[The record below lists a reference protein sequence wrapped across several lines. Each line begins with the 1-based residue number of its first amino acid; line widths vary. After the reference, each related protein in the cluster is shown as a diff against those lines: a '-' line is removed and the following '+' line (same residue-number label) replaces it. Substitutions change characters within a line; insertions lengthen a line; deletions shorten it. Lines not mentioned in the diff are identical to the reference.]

1 MGGERHIRRLPLI
14 TFSRPGDRKRKGDRR
29 VGVSDQEFK
38 HVFHSARGTARF
50 PRNSIFHAMRR
61 YARRHRSGRN
71 ASERRFCFDRGA
83 TDGLNPPAYVFWR
96 AHARD
101 A

>member
-1 MGGERHIRRLPLI
+1 SKRLARQFPRQLSFGRERHPRIVHGPPSFRAAISSATMGGERHIRVLPLI

-61 YARRHRSGRN
+61 YARR
-71 ASERRFCFDRGA
+71 
-83 TDGLNPPAYVFWR
+83 
-96 AHARD
+96 
-101 A
+101 

>member
-1 MGGERHIRRLPLI
+1 
-14 TFSRPGDRKRKGDRR
+14 
-29 VGVSDQEFK
+29 
-38 HVFHSARGTARF
+38 
-50 PRNSIFHAMRR
+50 MRR

-71 ASERRFCFDRGA
+71 ASETRFCFDRGA